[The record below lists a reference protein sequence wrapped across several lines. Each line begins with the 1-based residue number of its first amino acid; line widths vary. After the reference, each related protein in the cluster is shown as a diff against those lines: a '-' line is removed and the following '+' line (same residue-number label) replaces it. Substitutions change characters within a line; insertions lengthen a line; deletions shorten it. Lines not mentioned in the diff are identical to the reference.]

1 MVLYN
6 NDYILLEGPLQK
18 KTEKRRLP
26 TVTVTVQRVSPSQE
40 LERSAKSQVVFFKAA
55 GAENCSDSIF
65 TSRFGGFINDNPSL
79 AIIN

>member
-40 LERSAKSQVVFFKAA
+40 LERSAKSQVVFFKPPGLKIVQTQFLPADL
-55 GAENCSDSIF
+55 EDS
-65 TSRFGGFINDNPSL
+65 
-79 AIIN
+79 